1 MAKAFVAKQFQ
12 VTLTQTIR
20 IPVSMDI
27 AKSMI
32 EAVAHAENAHPGH
45 KAQSVEIEGRFQ
57 DVVGRCSACNV
68 PVLEDENYTFDSD
81 KKIIH
86 GGCLPKVS
94 P

>member
-1 MAKAFVAKQFQ
+1 MAKAFKANQFQ

-32 EAVAHAENAHPGH
+32 EAIAHAENAHPGH
-45 KAQSVEIEGRFQ
+45 KASGVEIEGQFQ
-57 DVVGRCSACNV
+57 EVVGRCIACNV
-68 PVLEDENYTFDSD
+68 PVLEDEHFTFDAA

-86 GGCLPKVS
+86 VDCLPKVK